1 MADKTQYGADQ
12 IQVLEGLDP
21 VRKRPGMYIGGTGV
35 EGLHHLVWEIVNNSI
50 DEVMASRATSVDV
63 TLLADGGVR
72 VVDDGA
78 GIPVDKHKTG
88 SQAGKSALE
97 TVLTVLHAGGK
108 FGGGGYKVSGGLHG
122 VGISVVN
129 ALSTRLVA
137 EVRRD
142 GKLYRQEYEG
152 GVPQSDVKVVGKYET
167 GGTGTTI
174 TFWPDAAIFETV
186 ELNYDDILEYLRRQA
201 YLTKGARA
209 KISDEKTG
217 RQYGFYFEGGIR
229 SYVQHMN
236 RGKAPIN
243 EPPFYAQ
250 KTVGDTEVEIALQYN
265 DSYTETAKYFANN
278 IPNPEGG
285 THSEGFR
292 RALTRSVNDYA
303 RKNGL
308 LKDNEENLTGED
320 VREGITVVISVR
332 LPDPQFEGQTK
343 AKLGNPEIRG
353 YVEQV
358 FSEMFNYYLEE
369 NPSEAK
375 KIVGKAALSARARMA
390 ARAARDT
397 VIRKG
402 ALDGMTLPGKLAD
415 CRTRD
420 STRSELYIVEG
431 DSAGGSAKG
440 GRDSEFQAILPL
452 RGKILNVERARLDR
466 MLANNEI
473 KNIIIALGTGIAEQF
488 ELGKLR
494 YGRIIIMTDA
504 DVDGAHIRT
513 LLLTFFYRHM
523 PDIIEGGH
531 LYIAQ
536 PPLYGLQ
543 AGRKKIYAYDELER
557 DAIIDRL
564 IEAKTGKKAEGEEM
578 AAEAVAAEDDVV
590 STEGETATEEAPEVA
605 AGAVVVEEEDETS
618 ASDEEKQRLKAA
630 GVSGV
635 QRYKGLGEMNADQL
649 WETTMDPGNRV
660 LLKVNVED
668 AERADAIFN
677 KLMGEEVLLRKNFIS
692 SRATT
697 LSADDLDV

>member
-1 MADKTQYGADQ
+1 MADKTKYGAEQ
-12 IQVLEGLDP
+12 IQVLEGLEP

-50 DEVMASRATSVDV
+50 DEIMAGHGTTVDV
-63 TLLADGGVR
+63 KLLADGGVQ
-72 VVDDGA
+72 VIDDGR
-78 GIPVDKHKTG
+78 GIPVDKVKTT
-88 SQAGKSALE
+88 GKSALE

-142 GKLYRQEYEG
+142 GKVYRQEYEG
-152 GVPQSDVKVVGKYET
+152 GVPQADVKVVDKYE
-167 GGTGTTI
+167 GSGTGTTI
-174 TFWPDAAIFETV
+174 TFWPEPSIFETV
-186 ELNYDDILEYLRRQA
+186 QFNYEDILEYLRRQA
-201 YLTKGARA
+201 YLTKGAHA
-209 KISDEKTG
+209 KLSDEATG
-217 RQYGFYFEGGIR
+217 RRYGFYFEGGIK
-229 SYVQHMN
+229 SYVTHMN
-236 RGKAPIN
+236 RGKAPLN
-243 EPPFYAQ
+243 DPPFYAQ
-250 KTVGDTEVEIALQYN
+250 KTAGDSEVEIALQYN
-265 DSYTETAKYFANN
+265 DSYTETAKFFANN

-292 RALTRSVNDYA
+292 RALTRTINDYA

-308 LKDNEENLTGED
+308 IKDNEENLTGED
-320 VREGITVVISVR
+320 CREGMTLVISVR
-332 LPDPQFEGQTK
+332 LPEPQFEGQTK
-343 AKLGNPEIRG
+343 SKLGNPEIRG
-353 YVEQV
+353 HVEQV

-369 NPSEAK
+369 NPNEAR
-375 KIVGKAALSARARMA
+375 KIVGKATLSARARIA

-415 CRTRD
+415 CRTKD
-420 STRSELYIVEG
+420 SSRSELYIVEG

-452 RGKILNVERARLDR
+452 RGKILNVERARLDK
-466 MLANNEI
+466 MLANNEV

-488 ELGKLR
+488 EIAKLR

-523 PDIIEGGH
+523 PDIIENGH
-531 LYIAQ
+531 LFIAQ

-557 DAIIDRL
+557 EAIIERL
-564 IEAKTGKKAEGEEM
+564 IEAKTAKKADADAADEVAEAEGVVASETGEE
-578 AAEAVAAEDDVV
+578 
-590 STEGETATEEAPEVA
+590 ETVPADSE
-605 AGAVVVEEEDETS
+605 AGAVVVEQEEETV
-618 ASDEEKQRLKAA
+618 ATDEEKTRLKAA
-630 GVSGV
+630 GVSSI

-692 SRATT
+692 SKAST
-697 LSADDLDV
+697 LRADDLDI